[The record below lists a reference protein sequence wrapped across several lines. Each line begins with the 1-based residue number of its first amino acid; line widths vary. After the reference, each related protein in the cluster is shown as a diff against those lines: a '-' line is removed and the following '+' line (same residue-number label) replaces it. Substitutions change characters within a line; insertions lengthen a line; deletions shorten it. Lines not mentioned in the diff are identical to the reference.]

1 MYHETIYDTID
12 LSDVSEDEQTKISV
26 QMEHVEEKVSEFDQN
41 DNDCCSVFILHI
53 FVKQI
58 ILSLL
63 IDRGDTKVLTHS
75 ELNNVLLLIMF

>member
-41 DNDCCSVFILHI
+41 DNDRC
-53 FVKQI
+53 
-58 ILSLL
+58 
-63 IDRGDTKVLTHS
+63 
-75 ELNNVLLLIMF
+75 